1 MGHRRWPRTRRLHS
15 RGQAVVEFAL
25 VMIFFLII
33 LLAVLDV
40 GRAYLSSVAL
50 ENAAAEGALFG
61 IANPACA
68 SAGDCA
74 DPDNIE
80 YRVRHESVGGL
91 LDPDEGDFAVDVWP
105 ANAADR
111 LPGTQL
117 IVTATYPFRPIIPL
131 VSAFGAE
138 VIPLQRAAKQLIP

>member
-61 IANPACA
+61 MANPTCTD
-68 SAGDCA
+68 GITCA
-74 DPDNIE
+74 DPDNIV

-91 LDPDEGDFAVDVWP
+91 LDPNESDFTVEVWPVDVD
-105 ANAADR
+105 DR